1 MSLPLYRL
9 VAAVGRTEVISNTLG
24 TFILLIMISLGGF
37 VMAKG
42 KLITFFFLTIKLFLL
57 DYEQKN
63 CNFIEILFSLRNN
76 GSVQSFFHFVPA
88 DDIEPFLRW
97 GYYISPMMYGQTSL
111 LVNEFLGGRWD
122 AVRSILL

>member
-24 TFILLIMISLGGF
+24 TFILLIMMSLGGF

-42 KLITFFFLTIKLFLL
+42 KLITFFSLLSYFLL

-63 CNFIEILFSLRNN
+63 CTFNRNSILVRNN

>member
-24 TFILLIMISLGGF
+24 TFILLIMMSLGGF

-76 GSVQSFFHFVPA
+76 GSVQ
-88 DDIEPFLRW
+88 
-97 GYYISPMMYGQTSL
+97 
-111 LVNEFLGGRWD
+111 
-122 AVRSILL
+122 